1 LAIGVVQATTAL
13 WRPFEVEFG
22 NLQNEL
28 QKQNERVRI
37 EIDLAS
43 QQAAYQERMAASQ
56 ERRLSRWRAKRDH
69 DEALNRRI
77 QANKRQ
83 LSGFC
88 MSVYRG
94 CCTNCLSEER
104 RKSLLETLSS
114 YNYKTAFKQARGKR
128 CGATC
133 SWLAQTSE
141 FKDWLGDTQS
151 SLFWCYGIRECLT
164 QSTFM
169 ALAEAT

>member
-28 QKQNERVRI
+28 QKQNERVRL

-43 QQAAYQERMAASQ
+43 KQAIHQEHMAASQ
-56 ERRLSRWRAKRDH
+56 ERRLSRWRAKRDRN
-69 DEALNRRI
+69 EALNQRI

-83 LSGFC
+83 LSGFY
-88 MSVYRG
+88 MLVYCG
-94 CCTNCLSEER
+94 YCTDCLSEEK
-104 RKSLLETLSS
+104 RKGLLETLSS
-114 YNYKTAFKQARGKR
+114 YKYKTAFKQARGKR
-128 CGATC
+128 YSTTC

-141 FKDWLGDTQS
+141 FKGWLGDTQS

-164 QSTFM
+164 QSTSM
-169 ALAEAT
+169 VLAEAA